1 MKKYTLRI
9 YIENE
14 FSGLVL
20 NEGIDSGLFTLVRS
34 FKGVGK
40 VLAIYDVLTDC
51 SGLKTLVT
59 LGYPYL
65 PLDNYQDFEITC
77 PVCGERI
84 DDCMILTRYDNNL
97 LGGNDIECNRKNCGF
112 QKSQVKYIK

>member
-20 NEGIDSGLFTLVRS
+20 NEGIDSGLFSLVRS
-34 FKGVGK
+34 FNGVGK

-51 SGLKTLVT
+51 SGLKTLIA
-59 LGYPYL
+59 LGYPYF

-77 PVCGERI
+77 PICGERI

-97 LGGNDIECNRKNCGF
+97 LGGNDIECNRKNCGL

>member
-20 NEGIDSGLFTLVRS
+20 NEGIDSGLFSLVRS

-51 SGLKTLVT
+51 SGLKTLIT

-97 LGGNDIECNRKNCGF
+97 LGGNDIECNRKRKQF
-112 QKSQVKYIK
+112 

>member
-20 NEGIDSGLFTLVRS
+20 NEGIDSGLFALVRS

-40 VLAIYDVLTDC
+40 VLAIYDVL
-51 SGLKTLVT
+51 
-59 LGYPYL
+59 
-65 PLDNYQDFEITC
+65 I
-77 PVCGERI
+77 
-84 DDCMILTRYDNNL
+84 
-97 LGGNDIECNRKNCGF
+97 
-112 QKSQVKYIK
+112 

>member
-20 NEGIDSGLFTLVRS
+20 NEGIDSGLFSLVRS
-34 FKGVGK
+34 FNGVGK

-51 SGLKTLVT
+51 RFQFHKGTIKTQISL
-59 LGYPYL
+59 
-65 PLDNYQDFEITC
+65 
-77 PVCGERI
+77 
-84 DDCMILTRYDNNL
+84 
-97 LGGNDIECNRKNCGF
+97 
-112 QKSQVKYIK
+112 